1 MAHSDNSALI
11 RKLRGMLGKELVFR
25 EWAGK
30 TVVSKAPKRR
40 KRKSTPD
47 QEKTRLNFKLA
58 SRYANA
64 VIGSADQSMA
74 DAYALLLKP
83 RQNLFSRALED
94 FMNVPE
100 VKFIRTEDYKGVVG
114 DKIIIRAVDDF
125 RVLRVLVEIHTSDG
139 SLIESGNATQNVN
152 GIDWTYTVTKINN
165 LSEGSTI
172 KAIVTDA
179 PGNEGILVVKS

>member
-1 MAHSDNSALI
+1 
-11 RKLRGMLGKELVFR
+11 
-25 EWAGK
+25 
-30 TVVSKAPKRR
+30 
-40 KRKSTPD
+40 
-47 QEKTRLNFKLA
+47 
-58 SRYANA
+58 
-64 VIGSADQSMA
+64 
-74 DAYALLLKP
+74 
-83 RQNLFSRALED
+83 
-94 FMNVPE
+94 MNVPE
-100 VKFIRTEDYKGVVG
+100 VKFIRIEDYKGVVG

-172 KAIVTDA
+172 KAIATDV